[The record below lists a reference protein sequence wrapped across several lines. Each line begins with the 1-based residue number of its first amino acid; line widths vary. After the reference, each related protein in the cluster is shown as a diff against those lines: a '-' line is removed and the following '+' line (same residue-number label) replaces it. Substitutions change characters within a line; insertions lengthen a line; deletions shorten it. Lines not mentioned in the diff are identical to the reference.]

1 MDSAGRKKDGGGWPE
16 RMSKR
21 ESCLPENE
29 NSNRNE
35 LILPFLF

>member
-1 MDSAGRKKDGGGWPE
+1 
-16 RMSKR
+16 MSKW
-21 ESCLPENE
+21 ESRLPENE